1 MHDTSRLPHLHEE
14 KEIEDL
20 FPRIEAAAQVPND
33 EDWQPDGD
41 EPGSLERQSKQQSAR
56 RSDLNLK
63 KTDAS
68 RERYG
73 AGNPG
78 RLSGV
83 QK

>member
-41 EPGSLERQSKQQSAR
+41 EPGGPERQSKQQSAG
-56 RSDLNLK
+56 RSDLK

-68 RERYG
+68 REGYG

-83 QK
+83 RK

>member
-1 MHDTSRLPHLHEE
+1 MHDTSRLPHLHEA
-14 KEIEDL
+14 KEVEDL

-33 EDWQPDGD
+33 EDWQPDED
-41 EPGSLERQSKQQSAR
+41 EPGSLERQSRQQSTGK
-56 RSDLNLK
+56 SDLK